1 MLDLILFI
9 SSSPNMLIYPGCV
22 FFLSSHVFFAWG
34 KKEVVGCFKLCSLVY
49 LVLEVCIVMCMQK
62 NDTFFICRFE
72 LQSTSVFITE
82 NHTLM
87 VLESIV
93 YHELCAHLHENTLTL
108 F

>member
-9 SSSPNMLIYPGCV
+9 SSPNMLIYPGCV
-22 FFLSSHVFFAWG
+22 FFLSAHVSFGWG
-34 KKEVVGCFKLCSLVY
+34 QKEVVCCLKSFSLVY
-49 LVLEVCIVMCMQK
+49 LVLEVCIVMYMQK
-62 NDTFFICRFE
+62 YDTLFICRFE

-93 YHELCAHLHENTLTL
+93 YHELCAYFHENTLT
-108 F
+108 FF